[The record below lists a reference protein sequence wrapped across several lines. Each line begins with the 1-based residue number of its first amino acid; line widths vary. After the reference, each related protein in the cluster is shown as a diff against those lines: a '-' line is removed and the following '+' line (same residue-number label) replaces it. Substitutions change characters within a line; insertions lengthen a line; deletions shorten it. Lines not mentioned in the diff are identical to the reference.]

1 MLKTIPLFALAL
13 APSLAFAD
21 PLLSTVTA
29 DNALTAAPAE
39 WLGAEPHL
47 VVMGK
52 VSGYDFDMQIT
63 DFDKINIHELSMKRE
78 YLLNDTD
85 YSPYQE
91 IDFGIEFKLDGVA
104 KQVEGKLTHADF
116 NKLAELPNAFSLQGA
131 EEFPEGDQV
140 FTEFEFEWEGNG
152 VSTNV
157 ELADWTGTATVN
169 LDTGRGEK
177 PNGDG
182 LIGGYINAKNGDDHI
197 VISFTLEATEF
208 EVED

>member
-1 MLKTIPLFALAL
+1 MLKTTSLFALAL
-13 APSLAFAD
+13 VPSLAFAD

-29 DNALTAAPAE
+29 DNALAEAPTE

-47 VVMGK
+47 VVMGS
-52 VSGYDFDMQIT
+52 VSGYAFDMQVT
-63 DFDKINIHELSMKRE
+63 DFDKLAIHELSMKRE

-116 NKLAELPNAFSLQGA
+116 NKLAALPNAFSLQGA
-131 EEFPEGDQV
+131 EEFPEGGQV

-157 ELADWTGTATVN
+157 ELSDWTGTATVN
-169 LDTGRGEK
+169 LDTARGQE

-182 LIGGYINAKNGDDHI
+182 LIGGYINAVNGDDHI